1 MKTSFGMEIDD
12 DYWQRRHEH
21 LYNYKARIEL
31 VEMIIKLEQE
41 YIKVAYNL
49 EKLR

>member
-31 VEMIIKLEQE
+31 VDMVIE
-41 YIKVAYNL
+41 L
-49 EKLR
+49 EKENKELKNDTNNT